1 MNKLLAYDW
10 PGNIRELQNVVE
22 RAVILARGEVLR
34 AEFLPLVSGARAV
47 PSLAPA
53 VLTPS
58 ERPAPPRSPA
68 APVVPF
74 SDAERA
80 AILRALDMTAWRI
93 SGDGGAAQLAFE
105 EAIDAATSP
114 ERKAALERALLVY
127 CALDTWA
134 MVVLRARLCG
144 RDVPPKAALAA

>member
-22 RAVILARGEVLR
+22 RAVILARGEVVR
-34 AEFLPLVSGARAV
+34 AEFLPLVSGGRAV

-93 SGDGGAAQLAFE
+93 SGNGGAAQVLGLKPTTLHAKMKKLG
-105 EAIDAATSP
+105 IRRPSVPAA
-114 ERKAALERALLVY
+114 V
-127 CALDTWA
+127 
-134 MVVLRARLCG
+134 
-144 RDVPPKAALAA
+144 